1 MTEDVKPRVK
11 FIGKAPAALA
21 EDPTE
26 STLSRTYGFYGSEG
40 CRARFVLFLPGT
52 ANGNGK
58 NFRNEISK
66 SAENSLSFFF
76 LCATI

>member
-26 STLSRTYGFYGSEG
+26 STLSRTYGIYGSE
-40 CRARFVLFLPGT
+40 
-52 ANGNGK
+52 
-58 NFRNEISK
+58 
-66 SAENSLSFFF
+66 
-76 LCATI
+76 